1 MPSILWA
8 YHCTTQSTT
17 KETHSRITYGTNA
30 MILVEVDKP
39 STRRTQFEETLNK
52 KNLVRELDMIN
63 KVRYHAQIQEEACK
77 QRAAW
82 NPESKLKIKEFQD
95 RDLV

>member
-1 MPSILWA
+1 
-8 YHCTTQSTT
+8 
-17 KETHSRITYGTNA
+17 
-30 MILVEVDKP
+30 MIPVEVDKP
-39 STRRTQFEETLNK
+39 STRRTQFEETLNN

-63 KVRYHAQIQEEACK
+63 KVRYHAQIQEKACK

-82 NPESKLKIKEFQD
+82 KPESKLKIKEFQD

>member
-1 MPSILWA
+1 
-8 YHCTTQSTT
+8 
-17 KETHSRITYGTNA
+17 
-30 MILVEVDKP
+30 MIPVEVDKP
-39 STRRTQFEETLNK
+39 STRRTQFEETLNN

-82 NPESKLKIKEFQD
+82 KPESKLKIKEFQD